1 MYGGIVMRDII
12 YIENKYFV
20 GITKDN
26 FKLKNVVDETER
38 YFPFDEVDYLI
49 FDSHS
54 SFISERV
61 ITTCVENNIGLI
73 FCDKT
78 HTPQLLMTSIY
89 GQNERFKRQS
99 KQLAMSKKLRGE
111 FGKRLLK
118 QR

>member
-1 MYGGIVMRDII
+1 MRDII

-20 GITKDN
+20 GTVQN
-26 FKLKNVVDETER
+26 SFKFKSIVDESEY

-49 FDSHS
+49 FDSHG

-78 HTPQLLMTSIY
+78 HTPQLLTTSVY

-99 KQLAMSKKLRGE
+99 N
-111 FGKRLLK
+111 
-118 QR
+118 

>member
-1 MYGGIVMRDII
+1 MRDII
-12 YIENKYFV
+12 YIENKHFV
-20 GITKDN
+20 GITKDS

-99 KQLAMSKKLRGE
+99 KQLAMSKKTKGRIWQ
-111 FGKRLLK
+111 KIIK
-118 QR
+118 TKINN